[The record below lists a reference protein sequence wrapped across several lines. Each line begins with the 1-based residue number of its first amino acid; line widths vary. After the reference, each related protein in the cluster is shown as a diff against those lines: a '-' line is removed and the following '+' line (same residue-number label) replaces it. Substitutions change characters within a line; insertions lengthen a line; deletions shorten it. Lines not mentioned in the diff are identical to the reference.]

1 MIIYPWFISPY
12 LEAGMGGLSDG
23 GGSQFPDEMMVLGQ
37 SGAVVTINLHD
48 MANQILDA
56 SIIAAWD
63 YGRALNVL
71 GGNSALNSRLL
82 GIPATVE
89 LKTNLRKF
97 FIQLNTERFQELQK
111 EQKERLD
118 TLAQL
123 LFANAVANKK

>member
-1 MIIYPWFISPY
+1 
-12 LEAGMGGLSDG
+12 MGGLSDG

-48 MANQILDA
+48 MANQIRDA

-63 YGRALNVL
+63 YGRALNVF
-71 GGNSALNSRLL
+71 GGNSTLNSRLL
-82 GIPATVE
+82 GIPTTVE

-97 FIQLNTERFQELQK
+97 FIQLNTERFRELQK